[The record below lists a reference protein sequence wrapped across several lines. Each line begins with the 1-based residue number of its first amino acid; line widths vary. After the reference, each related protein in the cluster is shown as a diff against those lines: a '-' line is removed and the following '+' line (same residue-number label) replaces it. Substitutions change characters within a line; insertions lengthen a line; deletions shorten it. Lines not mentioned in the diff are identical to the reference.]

1 MKFRE
6 RIEHFKEEWP
16 ETGLPEIDI
25 YENVTIPYTKE
36 IDEKGKKQYF
46 VNAQLTGSK
55 RAFYPYIFI
64 SPSKIIYITESE
76 QDTSLD
82 LEKSRKYIQTQIL
95 YSFLHQFSNE
105 EIEKDSIIGIGYF
118 ENDSQSECESNYALI
133 HSEDDLI
140 NYLLDRKSAD
150 DHLHVSE
157 DASIALES
165 LQNRDAS
172 SFIDTTVNNEAS
184 DATDTQQLNSNDIKQ
199 DTDSFDESEDNEDS
213 IYIEIPDKRVEPNRL
228 EGRYVKGPNGKEIYI
243 PPAVTSY
250 TEDDDSIYIED
261 TNEKQNEAVSSSEDE
276 PTDEILLDIDAQLE
290 GSDPTQNLSEEEPA
304 DEVLLD
310 IDAQPKGSDQTQKT
324 TNIDAEPEED
334 SDDVIFFDIDDEPKQ
349 ESKKTSEK
357 QNKEYEPN
365 FILIDDDTK
374 FHYRS
379 DLDDNQAFTQK
390 TSSYKEANSTD
401 SQYYQSDANNQSTN
415 NVNAESQDST
425 ESKTQSEGKN
435 TDDGTE
441 HLTKEELDAIYKYR
455 DDYRRCEG
463 KFRHYYTQDNRQN
476 NTQTNTQKTQTDQA
490 TTQTV
495 QSKKPPKKSR
505 ISAGTVI
512 IWGIIICFIISL
524 YYCPFSIRGYGPV
537 IGNDTVETDENDNT
551 ALTMNSLAGYWE
563 SDGTGTVGNKH
574 LWIELSNNG
583 VGNVT
588 YPIDISEKN
597 YMKKTLPITYNI
609 DGTTINIQT
618 TEEYQNLLNKD
629 LGQNQMWQFSI
640 PVTSIKHDVIKV
652 HVTTADGSN
661 QYDVTFNRISHIKY
675 SINKTYSLE

>member
-140 NYLLDRKSAD
+140 NYLLDRESAD
-150 DHLHVSE
+150 NHLHVSE

-184 DATDTQQLNSNDIKQ
+184 DATDAQQLNSNDIKQ

-213 IYIEIPDKRVEPNRL
+213 IYIEIPDKGVEPNRP

-243 PPAVTSY
+243 PPAITSY
-250 TEDDDSIYIED
+250 PDHTDDDDSIYIED
-261 TNEKQNEAVSSSEDE
+261 TDEKQNEDDDSNEEE
-276 PTDEILLDIDAQLE
+276 PADEILLDIDSQLE
-290 GSDPTQNLSEEEPA
+290 GSEPSSEAPNTDVE
-304 DEVLLD
+304 LD
-310 IDAQPKGSDQTQKT
+310 D
-324 TNIDAEPEED
+324 N

-349 ESKKTSEK
+349 KSEEPSET
-357 QNKEYEPN
+357 QNKEYKPN

-379 DLDDNQAFTQK
+379 DLDDNQTFNQNS
-390 TSSYKEANSTD
+390 SSYKKANSPD
-401 SQYYQSDANNQSTN
+401 SQYYQSNANNQSTSN
-415 NVNAESQDST
+415 TST
-425 ESKTQSEGKN
+425 ESQASTESNAQSEDKN
-435 TDDGTE
+435 ADDCTE
-441 HLTKEELDAIYKYR
+441 HLTREELDDIYNYR
-455 DDYRRCEG
+455 DDYYRYAG
-463 KFRHYYTQDNRQN
+463 KFRHYHTQDNRQN
-476 NTQTNTQKTQTDQA
+476 DTQANTQNSQTEQTA
-490 TTQTV
+490 TQTV
-495 QSKKPPKKSR
+495 QNKKPAKRSR
-505 ISAGTVI
+505 ISAGTLIV
-512 IWGIIICFIISL
+512 WGIIICFIVSL

-537 IGNDTVETDENDNT
+537 IGNDTVENDANGNT
-551 ALTMNSLAGYWE
+551 ALTINSLAGYWE

>member
-1 MKFRE
+1 MEFRE
-6 RIEHFKEEWP
+6 RIEHLKNEWS

-36 IDEKGKKQYF
+36 IDEKGKNQYF

-105 EIEKDSIIGIGYF
+105 EIEIDSIIGIGYC

-133 HSEDDLI
+133 HSENDLI
-140 NYLLDRKSAD
+140 DYLLSRESANA
-150 DHLHVSE
+150 HLHVSE
-157 DASIALES
+157 EASIALES

-184 DATDTQQLNSNDIKQ
+184 NATDTQQLNSNDIKQ

-213 IYIEIPDKRVEPNRL
+213 IYIEIPDKRVEPNRP

-243 PPAVTSY
+243 PPAITSY

-261 TNEKQNEAVSSSEDE
+261 TNEKQNEAVNSREDE
-276 PTDEILLDIDAQLE
+276 PTDEI
-290 GSDPTQNLSEEEPA
+290 
-304 DEVLLD
+304 LLD

-324 TNIDAEPEED
+324 TNIDADPEED
-334 SDDVIFFDIDDEPKQ
+334 SDDVIFFDIDDETKQ

-379 DLDDNQAFTQK
+379 DLDDNQTFTQK

-401 SQYYQSDANNQSTN
+401 SQYYQSNVNNQSAN
-415 NVNAESQDST
+415 NANTESQDST
-425 ESKTQSEGKN
+425 ESKTQPEDKS
-435 TDDGTE
+435 TE

-455 DDYRRCEG
+455 TDYRRCEG

-490 TTQTV
+490 TTRTV
-495 QSKKPPKKSR
+495 QSKKPTKKSR

-512 IWGIIICFIISL
+512 VWGIIICFIISL

-563 SDGTGTVGNKH
+563 SDGTGTAGNKH

-583 VGNVT
+583 VGDVT

-652 HVTTADGSN
+652 HVMTADGSN
-661 QYDVTFNRISHIKY
+661 QYDVTFTRISHIKY
-675 SINKTYSLE
+675 SINKTYSLK